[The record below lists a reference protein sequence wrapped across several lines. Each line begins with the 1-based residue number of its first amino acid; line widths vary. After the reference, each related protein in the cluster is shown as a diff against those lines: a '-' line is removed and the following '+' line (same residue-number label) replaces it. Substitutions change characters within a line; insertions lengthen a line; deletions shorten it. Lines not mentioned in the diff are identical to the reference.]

1 MKTTKF
7 NFKKLSFNRFY
18 ESVRDTVKLFSLLMP
33 LRQMAPRDLE
43 ASLFRHLKKQNL
55 SPTINVSVLRSLLT
69 FLTFNLP

>member
-43 ASLFRHLKKQNL
+43 ASLFRHLKKQKFVTHHQRVCA
-55 SPTINVSVLRSLLT
+55 P
-69 FLTFNLP
+69 LPLDIFDI